1 MFRTNTC
8 NKLALAKLLTA
19 TPYMRADQL
28 EQSNCQAGSAGK
40 GKAVPEHLILASRHP
55 HTRCLLAK
63 RFPSIH
69 SHRASPSRS
78 MPPLRARA
86 GALKTLTS
94 AQPHRHPTRSIL
106 AGTTYTAPIQSSQ
119 SLQGRAQS
127 SAHPAD
133 SSEAE
138 HPSSHSDHYDPPS
151 GWLFNVPPGEKYK
164 KEGWENLF
172 IYGFWGS
179 ILVGVVG
186 YAYKPDTS

>member
-1 MFRTNTC
+1 MGESCARTS
-8 NKLALAKLLTA
+8 L
-19 TPYMRADQL
+19 
-28 EQSNCQAGSAGK
+28 
-40 GKAVPEHLILASRHP
+40 VLASSHHP
-55 HTRCLLAK
+55 HPVVRS
-63 RFPSIH
+63 RSIPSTPTYQAL
-69 SHRASPSRS
+69 STSS
-78 MPPLRARA
+78 MPPLRAPA
-86 GALKTLTS
+86 GALKPLTS
-94 AQPHRHPTRSIL
+94 SHSHRHPTRSIL
-106 AGTTYTAPIQSSQ
+106 ASTTYTAPIQSSQ
-119 SLQGRAQS
+119 TPRVRALS